1 MIRTFLAAVVL
12 AAPIAH
18 AQAGVPTTPTQALPQ
33 QPQPPPPPPQQQ
45 QPAPRAVAPATRP
58 SPLQLHE
65 QAVAF
70 MREEKFDKATPLLN
84 RAFNETPPAQ
94 RSRPLILNR
103 ALLDLVQRT
112 NLMRGIKELNQYFTR
127 NPAPDE
133 QASNILGSLLELA
146 AENTKWREGPIY
158 AEAFREFARREA
170 VLERHRE
177 GFKRWGPK
185 WITQAEFDEIKA
197 KDRELMEQI
206 TAEADAVNRLR
217 ATFATLSEQYER
229 AATQARGFSNH
240 MHVRRY
246 NDPVV
251 INPRPCAACEAL
263 RVAQESVLD
272 LNADLKAADGELRRA
287 SSRFATLQSRVTK
300 PQWPRRYDPIPVD
313 APPPA
318 PPQHPAIAALD
329 AADEQAAG
337 ATTKPAAAAARDAA
351 RSALPP
357 ASRPSDLPLR

>member
-1 MIRTFLAAVVL
+1 MIRTFLVAVVL
-12 AAPIAH
+12 AAPSAS
-18 AQAGVPTTPTQALPQ
+18 AQVGVPTTPAQAVPQ
-33 QPQPPPPPPQQQ
+33 RPSQSP
-45 QPAPRAVAPATRP
+45 PRAAAPATRP
-58 SPLQLHE
+58 SPAQLHE

-70 MREEKFDKATPLLN
+70 MREERFDKATPLLN
-84 RAFNETPPAQ
+84 RAYNETPPAQ

-103 ALLDLVQRT
+103 ALLDLVQKT
-112 NLMRGIKELNQYFTR
+112 NLMRGVKELNQYFTR

-146 AENTKWREGPIY
+146 AENPKWREGPIY

-185 WITQAEFDEIKA
+185 WITQSEFDEIKA

-206 TAEADAVNRLR
+206 SAQANTVDRLR
-217 ATFATLSEQYER
+217 ATFTTLSEQYER
-229 AATQARGFSNH
+229 VAKQARGFSNH
-240 MHVRRY
+240 IHVRKHD
-246 NDPVV
+246 DPIV
-251 INPRPCAACEAL
+251 INPRPCALCEAM

-272 LNADLKAADGELRRA
+272 LNADLHAASGELSRA
-287 SSRFATLQSRVTK
+287 SSRFAALQSRVTK

-318 PPQHPAIAALD
+318 PPQHPAIAARE

-337 ATTKPAAAAARDAA
+337 TTTKPAAAVAAGDAT
-351 RSALPP
+351 RP
-357 ASRPSDLPLR
+357 ATRPSDLPLR